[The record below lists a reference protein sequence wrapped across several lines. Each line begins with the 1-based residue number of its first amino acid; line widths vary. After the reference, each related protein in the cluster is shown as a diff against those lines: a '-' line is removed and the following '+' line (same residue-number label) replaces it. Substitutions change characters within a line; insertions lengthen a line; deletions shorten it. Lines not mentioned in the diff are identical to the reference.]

1 MTTNE
6 LFFALS
12 GLMLTLFGIFMAFF
26 FKGYLDVKIDPI
38 AADLKRLIKH
48 MEERTK

>member
-12 GLMLTLFGIFMAFF
+12 GLILTLLAFF
-26 FKGYLDVKIDPI
+26 FKRYLDVKIDPI
-38 AADLKRLIKH
+38 AGDLKRLIKY